1 MGGKRTYLL
10 CSSYSDQVYEPGFTL
25 SVNPE
30 LKWLVLAVRGSLSW
44 QDIMTDI
51 NVEEEPF
58 KIYYPTAKWFK
69 EREKERNE
77 IAKAEKT
84 AVFPHGYGS
93 RYFDQSLS
101 MEEDH
106 QVDSEIAKLHTVFM
120 VHGGFAKGAR
130 YVYNRTRLWIERF
143 YRTHSEKEWRFCCI
157 GHSLGAAVASLVYYM
172 YPSIGHKRLMVY
184 GTPPMLRFCHSE
196 ELEEMQTHD
205 DYGDLSTEE
214 ADWEVYAGGEDGLLP
229 LQFLYRIP
237 LDDDSRIL
245 SVVRGKDW
253 IARLSIRSVDSLMS
267 ELAKTSYVSAAVNY
281 VQKSFRK
288 LMENN
293 LENLN
298 NNIGV
303 GGEERGGEQE
313 EGDAAAVIANMAS
326 TQAHQNAEISPQSLA
341 AKTRFDRSLK
351 GPGKMVMQL
360 QVRPT
365 HVPPK
370 ALWVRNRRN
379 AYGKLLVGVRIFD
392 DHLPNLYLAS
402 LCDIYFHG
410 FFERGKLSPQEKVLL
425 RLLKTIQFD
434 YISAYEKANWL

>member
-143 YRTHSEKEWRFCCI
+143 YQTHSEKEWRFCCI

-253 IARLSIRSVDSLMS
+253 IARLSIRSVDNLMG

-281 VQKSFRK
+281 VQQSFK
-288 LMENN
+288 KFMEG
-293 LENLN
+293 E
-298 NNIGV
+298 G
-303 GGEERGGEQE
+303 GGTGAEGAETGEGEGEEEST
-313 EGDAAAVIANMAS
+313 DSAS
-326 TQAHQNAEISPQSLA
+326 AESIA
-341 AKTRFDRSLK
+341 AKARFDRSLK
-351 GPGKMVMQL
+351 GPGKMILQL

-370 ALWVRNRRN
+370 PLWVRNRKN
-379 AYGKLLVGVRIFD
+379 AYGKVLVGVRIFD

-410 FFERGKLSPQEKVLL
+410 FFDRERVSPTEKVLL
-425 RLLKTIQFD
+425 KILKTIQFD
-434 YISAYEKANWL
+434 YITAYE